1 MFSNFKKHENTVS
14 KQIEGNIT
22 KVVKRS
28 VVATS
33 WGRGGINRQNTGFSG
48 YGKYA
53 DTIMV
58 DTSHY
63 TFV

>member
-14 KQIEGNIT
+14 KQIEGKIT

-33 WGRGGINRQNTGFSG
+33 WGRGGMNRQNTGFSG
-48 YGKYA
+48 SEN
-53 DTIMV
+53 TLIL
-58 DTSHY
+58 
-63 TFV
+63 